1 MVVGAVG
8 GVAMDAAFGQL
19 ITAVDALKNTMR
31 ESIAFAD
38 NAQKASLALGQTFEQ
53 TNTSLGGTMENLRG
67 DMNERFAAAI
77 AGLEAGLQGN
87 TAGIARLVNQQRLT
101 GTQSANTAKAFAGME
116 AALGLSREQTNNLAN
131 TLVDTGA
138 QFQVSTDV
146 LVGALDAL
154 KATFPAQA
162 LAGMGDKVQGAMVQ
176 LQAELGP
183 QMAGPLSNVMKMVM
197 DTSMEGYEKLTML
210 GIGDV
215 RERLSAAQ
223 SATEAQE
230 ILKDAMVTAS
240 NNFKSVAGNAEEGF
254 FQIGI
259 ATELF
264 GQTAIDF
271 TTVTNQFGV
280 RIKKE
285 NAEADKFAETIS
297 TLRTEILQPF
307 AQAMAE
313 NVFPI
318 ILKVIPMVQDFVIF
332 FVRSLRIGLN
342 LLDPAFKFISSKI
355 NEIAKMFEEN
365 SASIAKVIHFGIV
378 APIEGLK
385 LVFGAFKSGLGVL
398 LLGLTK
404 LAEGL
409 ARVIAKINNF
419 FGGQL
424 EVNEARI
431 KASQDFAKNMILDG
445 VRIQTEAFDRITM
458 DPAESFKLVQDDLND
473 PDKLGNRLLADI
485 EEGMRNSFLA
495 NAETAK
501 NTKNIDD
508 KTPEIVTTQPKFLD
522 ETAAML
528 GESIERI
535 LGVGRDTTAAD
546 MLEELRIANEQ
557 RGAMAATSPV
567 GTPAQ
572 DEA

>member
-1 MVVGAVG
+1 MVVQTLSE
-8 GVAMDAAFGQL
+8 AALGQL
-19 ITAVDALKNTMR
+19 VGAIDGLKATMR

-38 NAQKASLALGQTFEQ
+38 TAQKASLALGQTFQ
-53 TNTSLGGTMENLRG
+53 DTNTSLGGTMEGLRG

-77 AGLEAGLQGN
+77 AGMEAGLQGN

-131 TLVDTGA
+131 TLVDTGTE
-138 QFQVSTDV
+138 FQVSTDV

-154 KATFPAQA
+154 KASFPAQA

-230 ILKDAMVTAS
+230 ILKNAMVTAS
-240 NNFKSVAGNAEEGF
+240 DNFKDVAGNAEEGF
-254 FQIGI
+254 FQIGV

-264 GQTAIDF
+264 GQNAIDF

-280 RIKKE
+280 RVKKE
-285 NAEADKFAETIS
+285 NEEADKFANTLS
-297 TLRTEILQPF
+297 TLRSEILQPF
-307 AQAMAE
+307 AKAMAE

-318 ILKVIPMVQDFVIF
+318 ILKLIPVFQQAVIAVVHG
-332 FVRSLRIGLN
+332 LRIGLN

-355 NEIAKMFEEN
+355 NEIATMFEEN
-365 SASIAKVIHFGIV
+365 SSAIGKAIHFGIV
-378 APIEGLK
+378 VPIEALK
-385 LVFGAFKSGLGVL
+385 LVFGALKTGTGVL
-398 LLGLTK
+398 LLGLMK

-409 ARVIAKINNF
+409 ARVIAKITNF
-419 FGGQL
+419 FGGDL
-424 EVNEARI
+424 AINEARV
-431 KASQDFAKNMILDG
+431 KAMQDFAKSMIESG
-445 VRIQTEAFDRITM
+445 SNIQKNALNRITM
-458 DPAESFKLVQDDLND
+458 DPAESFRLVQEDLND
-473 PDKLGNRLLADI
+473 PDKLGNKLLQGI
-485 EEGMRNSFLA
+485 EEGMRQNFQVASQ
-495 NAETAK
+495 TAK
-501 NTKNIDD
+501 NTKAIDD
-508 KTPEIVTTQPKFLD
+508 KTPDIVTTQPKFLD

-528 GESIERI
+528 GESIEKI
-535 LGVGRDTTAAD
+535 LGVGRDTTAED
-546 MLEELRIANEQ
+546 MLEELRVANMQ
-557 RGAMAATSPV
+557 RAAQTTMVGSAEGA
-567 GTPAQ
+567 TPT
-572 DEA
+572 EA